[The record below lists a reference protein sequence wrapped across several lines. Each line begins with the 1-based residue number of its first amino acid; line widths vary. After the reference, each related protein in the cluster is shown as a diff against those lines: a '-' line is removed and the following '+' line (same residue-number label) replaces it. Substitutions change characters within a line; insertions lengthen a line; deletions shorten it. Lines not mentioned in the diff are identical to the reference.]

1 MARFPENEIQRLKKE
16 ISVADLARSRGVV
29 LTKSGDNLLGLCPFH
44 DDRQPSLVITPS
56 SNLWHCL
63 GACQTGGSVIDF
75 VMRVENASFRHAVEL
90 LQGGADLSVRPGD
103 SVVEKRSAMRR
114 KLEPLASLDA
124 DESEL
129 LSRVV
134 DHYHATLP
142 KSPDALE
149 YLETRGLASTELL
162 AQFRVGFADRTLGF
176 RLPPRNPKADKT
188 TLRSRLSELGILRET
203 GHEHF
208 RGMVVVP
215 LTDIDGRVVQLYGRR
230 IDIHYRPHHLYLP
243 RPQCGVFNREGLAGA
258 HEVILCEAI
267 FDAMTFWV
275 HGFRN
280 VTTGYGIEGVTEEVL
295 EAIVASGAKV
305 VKIAFDRDEAGDRGA
320 EKIAERLSRRG
331 LEAYRVLFP
340 KGMDANEYA
349 RKVAPGAAS
358 LKIALTKAEWMAG
371 ASDAAPSTQVAEKE
385 LVESEASADERPREI
400 PFLVAPS
407 VSSSLSSSSETS
419 APPSA
424 TAAAL
429 QAQECAGPSSLETN
443 LGLAELGPTQEEASR
458 PEPSVPPSPAK
469 LEQSG
474 EDLFATFGLR
484 RWRLRAAGKPST
496 TELRMNVVVSDEREG
511 GGYFVDTLDLYSAR
525 QRVQFTKHAAD
536 ELHADEREL
545 RCEVTAVVQA
555 LELERAKDDKP
566 PAPEAEGMTDEER
579 AEAMALLCDPN
590 LATRIVEDLG
600 RAGIVGEETNK
611 LVTYLATTSRKLEE
625 PLAVV
630 IQSSS
635 AAGKSS
641 LMEAVLALMPEEE
654 RVQYSAMT
662 GQSLFYMSGQD
673 LKHKILAIVEEEGA
687 ERAAYALKLLQ
698 SEGELTIASTGKDPT
713 TGRHVTQT
721 YRVEGPVM
729 IVLTTTASEVDE
741 ELLNRCLVLTV
752 DEGEAQTLAIH
763 TRQRRAQTLEGLLDR
778 DERTHV
784 RRVHRNAQRLLRS
797 LYVVNPL
804 APTLDFASHVTRT
817 RRDHMKYLT
826 LIRAVT
832 LLFQYQRPL
841 KTTEHRGRSIEYI
854 ECTKEDVEL
863 ATKLARAVL
872 GRSLD
877 ELAPQTRRLLEQI
890 LAMVEAWAGRERID
904 KRAVRFTP
912 RHVREWTHSGQT
924 QVRMHMKRL
933 EEHEYL
939 IAHRGRGPIVSYEL
953 AYLDAEPM
961 GNGANYDAERVGAV
975 GSESGSSRALSGTHR
990 GGIGPES
997 GRKRGADVHEF
1008 SIKKAL
1014 NGTHASSVAKNAF
1027 VDGVSLSGSS
1037 YSSKART

>member
-1 MARFPENEIQRLKKE
+1 MARFPEEEILRLKKE
-16 ISVADLARSRGVV
+16 NSVADLARSRGVV
-29 LTKSGDNLLGLCPFH
+29 LVKSGDNLIGLCPLH
-44 DDRQPSLVITPS
+44 DDREPSLVITPS

-75 VMRVENASFRHAVEL
+75 VMKCEGVSFRHAVEL
-90 LQGGADLSVRPGD
+90 LRNGADLTRRNREYAASPQHLR
-103 SVVEKRSAMRR
+103 RR
-114 KLEPLASLDA
+114 KLEPLVGENATDA
-124 DESEL
+124 EL
-129 LSRVV
+129 LRAVTE
-134 DHYHATLP
+134 HYHA
-142 KSPDALE
+142 ALLKDE
-149 YLETRGLASTELL
+149 EAQAYLASRGICGTEVI
-162 AQFRVGFADRTLGF
+162 ARFRLGLSDRTLGY
-176 RLPPRNPKADKT
+176 RVPSTNKKIGCEVRAKLQAV
-188 TLRSRLSELGILRET
+188 GVVRES
-203 GHEHF
+203 GHEHM
-208 RGMVVVP
+208 RACIVVP
-215 LTDIDGRVVQLYGRR
+215 LFDAEGEVVQMYGRKVDDSR
-230 IDIHYRPHHLYLP
+230 LPRHLYLP
-243 RPQCGVFNREGLAGA
+243 GAQRGVFNREGLAGA

-275 HGFRN
+275 HGYRN
-280 VTTGYGIEGVTEEVL
+280 VTTGYGIEGVTEEVI

-320 EKIAERLSRRG
+320 EKVAERLARRG

-349 RKVAPGAAS
+349 LKVAPGAAS
-358 LKIALTKAEWMAG
+358 LKIVLAKAEWIAG
-371 ASDAAPSTQVAEKE
+371 AGDAAPSTQAAGKE
-385 LVESEASADERPREI
+385 LVESEASAEERPREI
-400 PFLVAPS
+400 SFLVA
-407 VSSSLSSSSETS
+407 SSAASAPSSSSESS
-419 APPSA
+419 APPRP
-424 TAAAL
+424 TAAEI
-429 QAQECAGPSSLETN
+429 QAQECAGPSSLETK
-443 LGLAELGPTQEEASR
+443 LGLTELGPTQEEASR
-458 PEPSVPPSPAK
+458 PEPLVPPSPAR
-469 LEQSG
+469 LERSG

-484 RWRLRAAGKPST
+484 RWRLRAAGKPSS

-511 GGYFVDTLDLYSAR
+511 GGYFVDTVDLYSAR

-566 PAPEAEGMTDEER
+566 PAPEAEGMTEQER

-721 YRVEGPVM
+721 YRDEGPVM

-784 RRVHRNAQRLLRS
+784 RHVHRNAQRLLRS
-797 LYVVNPL
+797 LYIVNPL

-832 LLFQYQRPL
+832 LLFQYQRPHR
-841 KTTEHRGRSIEYI
+841 TTEHRGRSIEYI
-854 ECTKEDVEL
+854 ECTQEDVEL

-890 LAMVEAWAGRERID
+890 IAMVEAWAGRERID

-912 RHVREWTHSGQT
+912 RHVREWTHAGQT

-953 AYLDAEPM
+953 AYLDAEP
-961 GNGANYDAERVGAV
+961 GGTGSDKQYGDSRVGAA
-975 GSESGSSRALSGTHR
+975 GPESGSGRALSGGHR

-997 GRKRGADVHEF
+997 GRKRGSDLHGI

-1014 NGTHASSVAKNAF
+1014 NGTHASVEAKNAF
-1027 VDGVSLSGSS
+1027 VDGVSISTGS
-1037 YSSKART
+1037 YGKDRT